1 MKKSELFINCEICNT
16 NSWKPLYEGK
26 IRSGSFGSF
35 EDNAVVGICSGCGV
49 GRLAESNSISSKAYE
64 TKEYRDTLGQGLNVS
79 DFFDHADPVQIHHL
93 SSIGNYSFRNKIVAD
108 IGCGAGSFSDH
119 ISGLAEKIIAI
130 EPTEMYHKSLRERG
144 YEVYS
149 YTKDAISTR
158 SGSIDFAITTQV
170 IEHVENPVVF
180 LSDIFNLLKPGGTLV
195 IATPNKNDI
204 MLKLLP
210 DEFSSFYYRKV
221 HRWYFDNKSL
231 SQSAIR
237 AGFNIESE
245 KFLHTMNMSNM
256 LSWLI
261 QRVPTGNTNILPGI
275 DDKADTLWKTY
286 LEISGQ
292 ADTLFLTVSKPNK

>member
-1 MKKSELFINCEICNT
+1 MKKNELFNQCEICNT
-16 NSWKPLYEGK
+16 NSWKSLYEGK

-35 EDNAVVGICSGCGV
+35 DHDAVVGTCSGCGV

-93 SSIGNYSFRNKIVAD
+93 SSIGKYSFRNKIVAD

-130 EPTEMYHKSLRERG
+130 EPTVMYQKSLRERG

-149 YTKDAISTR
+149 YTSDANSTR
-158 SGSIDFAITTQV
+158 SGSVDFAITTQV

-180 LSDIFNLLKPGGTLV
+180 LSEIFTLLKPGGTLV
-195 IATPNKNDI
+195 IPTPNKNDI

-210 DEFSSFYYRKV
+210 DEFPSFYYRKV

-231 SQSAIR
+231 SECAMR
-237 AGFNIESE
+237 AGFNIETD

-261 QRVPTGNTNILPGI
+261 QRIPTGNTNILPGI
-275 DDKADTLWKTY
+275 DDKADTLWSTY
-286 LEISGQ
+286 LEMTGQ
-292 ADTLFLTVSKPNK
+292 ADTLFLTVTKPNN